1 MRQLQAGHRRIVGFD
16 DPVLG
21 QVGDRRFAQR
31 HATLQTQN
39 IHPFFTVQQEVNQF
53 RRRLRVFRRFANGQH
68 LRRLEE
74 QSGIGGAGEHRV
86 FPQHQLRRRLQIV
99 GIFIDG
105 GVPHVGPA
113 PFTLDPRL
121 HLVHVALAE
130 RGIVAGVRHHMAVD
144 KLLIH
149 AEEVRPLRFAVGEF
163 AALLIDGR
171 LVVFLHHVRVEQG
184 QHVLVL
190 KHHRVVLF
198 PEFAFESFPR
208 RQQFIPGFREGDAR
222 LFPRFVVK
230 VENAGGDRHRDAV
243 ELAVDRGG
251 LQLFGVKLA
260 EIDLV
265 FQSIEIVKAIAIF
278 RKDRQ
283 PVPVGL
289 HHVRL
294 GAAGYLGGQARKMA
308 VPAGIFRFDID
319 IRILLV
325 KSLQRLEG
333 HLMAA
338 IAPPPGHAQVDI
350 LRQRGE
356 GAKAQGGGE
365 GGAYQ
370 HVFHCYAPGFTER
383 GSVRFWRQRCDTC

>member
-1 MRQLQAGHRRIVGFD
+1 
-16 DPVLG
+16 
-21 QVGDRRFAQR
+21 
-31 HATLQTQN
+31 
-39 IHPFFTVQQEVNQF
+39 
-53 RRRLRVFRRFANGQH
+53 
-68 LRRLEE
+68 
-74 QSGIGGAGEHRV
+74 
-86 FPQHQLRRRLQIV
+86 
-99 GIFIDG
+99 
-105 GVPHVGPA
+105 
-113 PFTLDPRL
+113 
-121 HLVHVALAE
+121 
-130 RGIVAGVRHHMAVD
+130 MAVD

-149 AEEVRPLRFAVGEF
+149 TEEIRPLRFAVGEF
-163 AALLIDGR
+163 SPFLIDGR
-171 LVVFLHHVRVEQG
+171 LIVFLHHIRVEQG
-184 QHVLVL
+184 QHVLVFE
-190 KHHRVVLF
+190 HHRVVLF
-198 PEFAFESFPR
+198 PELAFESFSR
-208 RQQFIPGFREGDAR
+208 RHEFIPGFREGDAR
-222 LFPRFVVK
+222 LFPCFVVK
-230 VENAGGDRHRDAV
+230 VEDAGGDGNWNTV
-243 ELAVDRGG
+243 KLAVDRGG
-251 LQLFGVKLA
+251 LQFFGVELA
-260 EIDLV
+260 EVDLV
-265 FQSIEIVKAIAIF
+265 FQGIQIVKAIAIF

-308 VPAGIFRFDID
+308 VPTGIFRFDID